1 MQRAIPQLCGVELLC
16 TRFDQH
22 LFGLRVGGQLS
33 GVHHH
38 GTSYSGD
45 AALKQT
51 RKFNKVRKKCKM
63 F

>member
-1 MQRAIPQLCGVELLC
+1 MQRAILQLCGVELLC
-16 TRFDQH
+16 TCFDQH

-51 RKFNKVRKKCKM
+51 RKFNKVQKKC
-63 F
+63 

>member
-1 MQRAIPQLCGVELLC
+1 MQRAIRQLCGVELLC

-51 RKFNKVRKKCKM
+51 RKFNKVQKKC
-63 F
+63 